1 MSDALGSQDAYFE
14 ELEEYERRR
23 YSELQDIANKYL
35 KHHVEA
41 LLETTFLVH
50 ERYQALRTHVDE
62 ATALRFFHQQVQKS
76 ETAITN
82 IKNLIQD
89 LLYETDLPDNI
100 AQDIANLVKTI
111 LESPRVSNDI
121 IQENRRPDLQEQAQK
136 HLQHI
141 KSL

>member
-82 IKNLIQD
+82 IKNVIQD

-121 IQENRRPDLQEQAQK
+121 IQENKRPDLQEQAQK

-141 KSL
+141 RSL